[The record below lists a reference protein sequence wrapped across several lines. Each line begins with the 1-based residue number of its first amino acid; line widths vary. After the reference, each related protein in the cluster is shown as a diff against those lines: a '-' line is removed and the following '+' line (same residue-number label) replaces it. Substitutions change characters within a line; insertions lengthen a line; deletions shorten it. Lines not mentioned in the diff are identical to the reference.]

1 MKIQGMP
8 NKALEKYLA
17 LARQNSQG
25 KRYTKNKQKEYT
37 CLKNSYSQQHV

>member
-1 MKIQGMP
+1 MKRQEMP

-25 KRYTKNKQKEYT
+25 KRSSEEKKRREKKT
-37 CLKNSYSQQHV
+37 L

>member
-25 KRYTKNKQKEYT
+25 KRSAREWMSTHTITKE
-37 CLKNSYSQQHV
+37 L